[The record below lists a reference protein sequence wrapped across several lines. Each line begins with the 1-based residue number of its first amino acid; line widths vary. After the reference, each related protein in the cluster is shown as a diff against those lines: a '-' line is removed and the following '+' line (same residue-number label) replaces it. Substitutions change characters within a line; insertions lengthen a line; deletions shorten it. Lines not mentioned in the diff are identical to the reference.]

1 MPRLP
6 ASRPWSRRWRRRPPV
21 LCLCLR
27 PVSLLL
33 PLALLLAGGGV
44 AAAQPAAQRL
54 RAWGDGQRLEL
65 LPLQQSSLEVLARSR
80 TTLLLR
86 PFDLEGPTPELWII
100 PPATLDGRALARQL
114 RLCRLRL
121 PVDSRRARC
130 LEDLP
135 LRLEAS
141 ATGLRLL
148 PQAPLQPQ
156 VAYGVVLLL
165 RNPLQQ
171 GFHPLRLLAP
181 TPERPGLAYVGT
193 WLLQTNAQTD

>member
-65 LPLQQSSLEVLARSR
+65 LPLQQSSFEVLARSQV
-80 TTLLLR
+80 TLLIR
-86 PFDLEGPTPELWII
+86 PHDLPRPTPELWIT
-100 PPATLDGRALARQL
+100 PPPTLDGRSLARKL
-114 RLCRLRL
+114 RLCRSAV
-121 PVDSRRARC
+121 PIASRSIPC
-130 LEDLP
+130 LEAPP

-141 ATGLRLL
+141 ADRLRLL
-148 PQAPLQPQ
+148 PQRPLQPEY
-156 VAYGVVLLL
+156 AYALQLLL